1 MGISHKKK
9 IELMR
14 SYFDEIRS
22 TNNKNHWSDCFVCRQ
37 PKTNYIVLENIMM
50 PICEEHK
57 GI

>member
-1 MGISHKKK
+1 
-9 IELMR
+9 MR

-50 PICEEHK
+50 PVCEEHE

>member
-1 MGISHKKK
+1 
-9 IELMR
+9 MR

-22 TNNKNHWSDCFVCRQ
+22 TNNKNNWSDCFICRQ

-50 PICEEHK
+50 PVCEEHE